1 MDDAR
6 LRLFMRILMHEDLLA
21 EYNAKNTSAE
31 GGQSGSLDNIVD
43 LDDWCTAVGHID
55 EGWRLRKDR
64 EHKSYL
70 KQLKSLG
77 TLSSNVPVP
86 LVGAAVNPRFPSSVP
101 SQPAQK
107 QTRSYALLL
116 TIDERNLLAANKGC
130 TACRRVFLPNEHK
143 CAYKDKPLPF
153 GLVPTITQAHVDKI
167 RGDLN
172 SRREKKVATD
182 SNVSSISTVSPI
194 IAAVLGDISGD
205 SDDDKSDTFEF
216 MDEDTDMYPE
226 EYVLPKPLY
235 WSACIETP
243 QGLSAPIK
251 MLIDHGSPPALIS
264 ERVATALQLPRYRL

>member
-64 EHKSYL
+64 EQRSYL

-86 LVGAAVNPRFPSSVP
+86 LVGAAVNSRFPSSVP

-107 QTRSYALLL
+107 QTQSYALLL

-226 EYVLPKPLY
+226 
-235 WSACIETP
+235 
-243 QGLSAPIK
+243 
-251 MLIDHGSPPALIS
+251 
-264 ERVATALQLPRYRL
+264 